1 MASLSCR
8 PLNRRDVAFGLSHLV
23 NQVSPCLHHHNAPSL
38 RTVQLHDLGL
48 DLRRKRGPISHQ
60 IAPTL
65 EQVCPPVRGLGLILD
80 CVGECS
86 FRNLSWVTG

>member
-1 MASLSCR
+1 MPETLL
-8 PLNRRDVAFGLSHLV
+8 LNGPVFGDGV
-23 NQVSPCLHHHNAPSL
+23 I
-38 RTVQLHDLGL
+38 

-65 EQVCPPVRGLGLILD
+65 EQVCPPVRGLGLILG